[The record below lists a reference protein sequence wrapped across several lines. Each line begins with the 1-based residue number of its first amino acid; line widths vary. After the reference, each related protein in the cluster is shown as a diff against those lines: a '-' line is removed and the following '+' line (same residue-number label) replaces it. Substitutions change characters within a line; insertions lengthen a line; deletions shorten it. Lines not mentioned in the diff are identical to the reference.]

1 MFKSILSCF
10 RFGNVQVNWEG
21 MGSML
26 IVVSSFVVNHYY
38 LYVFQMPAVRVM
50 KEFVSNSLLK
60 DSHANALIAYQV
72 ALISVNVSEYV
83 EFEMCITSNVIC

>member
-10 RFGNVQVNWEG
+10 RFGNVQINWAG
-21 MGSML
+21 MGSMCHVFKIL

-50 KEFVSNSLLK
+50 KEFASNSLLK

-72 ALISVNVSEYV
+72 ALISVNVSK
-83 EFEMCITSNVIC
+83 